1 MKIKIKKVIVEYW
14 EFIKRS
20 KDKYN
25 YNEIVVVIDKIEII
39 GIMNLFKLE
48 GLFIKGKVVFDLSNG
63 VFDVVKLFLIDIL

>member
-63 VFDVVKLFLIDIL
+63 VFDVIKLFLIDIL